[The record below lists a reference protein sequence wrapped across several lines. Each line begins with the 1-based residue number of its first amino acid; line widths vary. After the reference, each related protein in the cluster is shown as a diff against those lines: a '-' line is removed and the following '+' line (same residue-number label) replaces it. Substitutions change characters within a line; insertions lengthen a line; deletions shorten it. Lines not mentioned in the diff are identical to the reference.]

1 MFACQAKCRRFESDY
16 PLHNN
21 MKMKLDPVHLHQSC
35 QPADYTNSLKNLRLA
50 QHMVQLMLDQH
61 GIGLAAN
68 QVGVNLRLFVMFV
81 DREIFH
87 CFNPE
92 IIEASREII
101 TSREGCLSFPGEEC
115 RVPRHSRILAEFA
128 NASGHGQQREFTGLA
143 ARCFQHELD
152 HLNGVTMHERSSSVT
167 V

>member
-1 MFACQAKCRRFESDY
+1 
-16 PLHNN
+16 
-21 MKMKLDPVHLHQSC
+21 MKLDPVYLNHKC
-35 QPADYTNSLKNLRLA
+35 QPVDFKNPEQNLRLA
-50 QHMVQLMLDQH
+50 QHLVQLMFAEK

-68 QVGVNLRLFVMFV
+68 QAGHDLRLFVMFV

-92 IIEASREII
+92 IISHSEELDLSK
-101 TSREGCLSFPGEEC
+101 EGCLSFPGEIC
-115 RVPRHSRILAEFA
+115 HVPRYNTILTRFYNTRGNPQE
-128 NASGHGQQREFTGLA
+128 REFTGLA

-152 HLNGVTMHERSSSVT
+152 HLNGITMHQRAIHDKQT